1 MNIIIYEHLLIYA
14 DIVMKTNTANC
25 EIDFIHED
33 KVREAEPGLLDGLS
47 ATKLARTF
55 QALADPTRVRI
66 ISALIKTELC
76 VCDIAALLGISQSA
90 ISHQLRQMRDLRL
103 VRARKEGRIVYYML
117 DDEHISDL
125 YNRGLEHLDHS

>member
-1 MNIIIYEHLLIYA
+1 
-14 DIVMKTNTANC
+14 MKATTANC
-25 EIDFIHED
+25 EVDFIHED
-33 KVREAEPGLLDGLS
+33 KVREAERDLISGLH

-66 ISALIKTELC
+66 ISALLKTELC

-90 ISHQLRQMRDLRL
+90 ISHQLRQMRDMRL
-103 VRARKEGRIVYYML
+103 VKARKEGRIVYYTL

-125 YNRGLEHLDHS
+125 FARGLEHLDHG

>member
-1 MNIIIYEHLLIYA
+1 ME
-14 DIVMKTNTANC
+14 TNTANC

-33 KVREAEPGLLDGLS
+33 KVRDAERDLIDGLN

-66 ISALIKTELC
+66 ISALVKTELC
-76 VCDIAALLGISQSA
+76 VCDIAALLGVSQSA

-103 VRARKEGRIVYYML
+103 VKARKKGRIVYYTL

-125 YNRGLEHLDHS
+125 FYRGLEHLDHS